1 MKRVRVVHKI
11 KYFFVAIYHLFIA
24 AGKGFMEDRVMK
36 LSASLAYYTIFSL
49 TPLIIIVLS
58 AATLFFNDKMKT
70 RDKFFIEVTEL
81 VGKPAATQIQG
92 FVDHANKT
100 GQSTMGLIIG
110 LGTLV
115 IGATAIFIEIQD
127 SINLIWKV
135 KAMPKKGWIKMLTNR
150 LLSFSLIVSMGFL
163 LLVSLVINSVVVGL
177 GDKLVS
183 LISESKVEDV
193 IPVANDTMALII
205 YILNNALTLL
215 AVTAVFTII
224 FKVLPDVNIKWKSA
238 IIGALFTA
246 VLFSLGKYLIGIY
259 IEKGS
264 TVSAFGAAGSII
276 IILLWIYYTSIIL
289 YFGAEF
295 TQAYAE
301 KFDGGISPSKYAV
314 FTKITIVEK
323 KVDVLPPQHPEDTVN
338 LPKE

>member
-1 MKRVRVVHKI
+1 MKRVRVLHKI

-58 AATLFFNDKMKT
+58 AATLFFGDKMKT
-70 RDKFFIEVTEL
+70 RDRFFIEVTEL

-92 FVDHANKT
+92 FVEHANKT
-100 GQSTMGLIIG
+100 GQSTIGLIIG
-110 LGTLV
+110 IGTLI

-205 YILNNALTLL
+205 YILNNALTLS

-246 VLFSLGKYLIGIY
+246 LLFSLGKYLIGIY
-259 IEKGS
+259 IERGS

-301 KFDGGISPSKYAV
+301 KYDGGISPSKYAV
-314 FTKITIVEK
+314 FTKITIIEK

-338 LPKE
+338 APKE

>member
-1 MKRVRVVHKI
+1 MKRARVLHKI

-92 FVDHANKT
+92 FVEHANKT

-110 LGTLV
+110 IGTLI

-177 GDKLVS
+177 GDKLVA
-183 LISESKVEDV
+183 LISQSKVEDV
-193 IPVANDTMALII
+193 IPVANDTMALLI

-246 VLFSLGKYLIGIY
+246 LLFSLGKYLIGIY